1 MSVINPNE
9 AVKSWRAHKQEP
21 AIQVYLSS
29 AGDEIGALVGA
40 RVAGHPLSLSI
51 VPVTDWVDGEE
62 LDTAAVGVIQVDAD
76 TPASIKR
83 FELLVKNSKVPLIA
97 AAYEPPLSL
106 VRSLLRSGAH
116 DVLPLPLDVRE
127 LETSIA
133 PLQEQILAPAEAQ
146 SASTRRVVSVIKS
159 VGGAGATAVL
169 GQLAI
174 RFAQNEASHGREA
187 CLIDLDVQFGNA
199 AFQLGLNPRLSVS
212 DLAEAGPR
220 LDGDLLRSVAVT
232 HPSGLAVIA
241 APPQMVPLESISSD
255 QMLSL
260 VQLAGREFGT
270 VFLDL
275 PANWTNWSLSLLALS
290 DLVLLLTELSVTGLQ
305 RARRQLELLSE
316 QQLENVEVR
325 IVANRFEKSFMRKIK
340 PADVRKSLGRD
351 VAYTIADEPAVMRAA
366 IEQGI
371 PISAVK
377 RRSGIGK
384 DIDGLAAGIAS
395 ILRLEG

>member
-29 AGDEIGALVGA
+29 AGEDIAALVGA
-40 RVAGHPLSLSI
+40 RVADRPLSLSI
-51 VPVTDWVDGEE
+51 VPVTEWIDGEE

-83 FELLVKNSKVPLIA
+83 FELLVKNSKAPLIA

-106 VRSLLRSGAH
+106 VRSLLRAGAH
-116 DVLPLPLDVRE
+116 DVLPLPLDLGELTASIEPLRE
-127 LETSIA
+127 QLHEPSAA
-133 PLQEQILAPAEAQ
+133 P
-146 SASTRRVVSVIKS
+146 SARTRRVVSVIKS

-174 RFAQNEASHGREA
+174 RYAQSEASHGREA

-199 AFQLGLNPRLSVS
+199 AFQLGLKPKLSLT
-212 DLAEAGPR
+212 DLVDAGSR

-232 HPSGLAVIA
+232 HPSGLAVVA
-241 APPQMVPLESISSD
+241 APPQMVPLESMSSD
-255 QMLSL
+255 QLLAL

-290 DLVLLLTELSVTGLQ
+290 DVVLLLTELSVTGLQ
-305 RARRQLELLSE
+305 RARRQLELLSD

-325 IVANRFEKSFMRKIK
+325 IVANRFEKSFMRNIR
-340 PADVRKSLGRD
+340 PGDVRKALGRD
-351 VAYTIADEPAVMRAA
+351 VAYTIANEPAIMRAA
-366 IEQGI
+366 LEQGV
-371 PISAVK
+371 PISEVK
-377 RRSGIGK
+377 RRSAIGK
-384 DIDGLAAGIAS
+384 DIDGLAAGIAG
-395 ILRLEG
+395 ILGSER